1 MAIYAMDKPSQD
13 GVGQLGCDSTSDI
26 QNLEAFA
33 KSNNLK
39 PGTTCLVPDGT
50 VQYMLSDGTFIELG
64 SGT

>member
-1 MAIYAMDKPSQD
+1 MAIYPIDKNSPD
-13 GVGQLGCDSTSDI
+13 RVGQLGCDSTSDI
-26 QNLEAFA
+26 TDLPAYA
-33 KSNNLK
+33 KGHGLQ